1 MHLSTLETEEED
13 HKEGATEFLT
23 TAAADEDWQQSFLNR
38 IPALFHAENNTEP
51 QQRL

>member
-23 TAAADEDWQQSFLNR
+23 AAAADEDWQQSFLNR